1 MAVLKTRN
9 SSNLAELLKSL
20 AVGVAM
26 AKNNSQEEYQ
36 MIQDTLSMTPEE
48 RLELI
53 AALIVDKILEDQ
65 HNSEEL
71 LTQILEE
78 QHG

>member
-1 MAVLKTRN
+1 
-9 SSNLAELLKSL
+9 
-20 AVGVAM
+20 M
-26 AKNNSQEEYQ
+26 AKNNSQEECQ
-36 MIQDTLSMTPEE
+36 TIQDTLSMTPEE

-65 HNSEEL
+65 HNGEEL